1 MFSRI
6 DPKELNQNVFSMIGE
21 QWMLVTAG
29 TVERCNTMTA
39 SWGGLGV
46 LWGKPVGT
54 VYIRPQRYT
63 LEFVERENCF
73 TLSFFGEEYR
83 KALALCGSHD
93 YFTVSIL
100 PEEAKKVTALCG
112 SKSGRD
118 VDKVKECGFTVAGA
132 ACGAPYFEEAGLV
145 LVCKKAYWQDIDPTH
160 FLDGELDG
168 KWYPERDYHRIFI
181 GEIVEVLKKN

>member
-46 LWGKPVGT
+46 LWGKPVAT

-63 LEFVERENCF
+63 LEFVEREDCF
-73 TLSFFGEEYR
+73 TLSFFEEEYR
-83 KALALCGSHD
+83 KALAL
-93 YFTVSIL
+93 
-100 PEEAKKVTALCG
+100 
-112 SKSGRD
+112 
-118 VDKVKECGFTVAGA
+118 
-132 ACGAPYFEEAGLV
+132 
-145 LVCKKAYWQDIDPTH
+145 
-160 FLDGELDG
+160 
-168 KWYPERDYHRIFI
+168 
-181 GEIVEVLKKN
+181 